1 MRGQASYCLT
11 NFDAVIEFLNHV
23 DVSSLGL
30 SSQKVF
36 AATNPSPSFQPSS
49 TSSSTRPRAYTTGR
63 LSSRLTAEMP
73 AALSAVADSSYR
85 MLFGPKGLSA
95 IASGVGGAAP
105 RSLEEVKGV
114 LEGARGRARMGLP
127 FRRSASVATLPT
139 EAKQTRG
146 REGVVTSL
154 ALNGGGAD
162 ETGQHKEMVD
172 LPGGTPD
179 VPASDYT
186 PPSSPRPITS
196 KPAPVTDTLSPDSS
210 PSKTREDDQRSIR
223 SISSM
228 IRDTTIGRTL
238 GEMSSTTLSAAS
250 GSTQGEAG
258 AGDRPSFRETLSG
271 FTGLGRF
278 GGAAQSEAAKGSSA
292 TGSTR
297 VSSIAILIAQHADE
311 HS

>member
-36 AATNPSPSFQPSS
+36 AASNPSPSLQSS
-49 TSSSTRPRAYTTGR
+49 SSSSSTRPRAYTTGR
-63 LSSRLTAEMP
+63 LSSRLTADMP

-114 LEGARGRARMGLP
+114 LEGARGRARMNLP

-139 EAKQTRG
+139 DAKQSRG
-146 REGVVTSL
+146 LDGVATSS
-154 ALNGGGAD
+154 ALNGGTAEEEPGL
-162 ETGQHKEMVD
+162 HKEMVD
-172 LPGGTPD
+172 FPGGTPD
-179 VPASDYT
+179 VPPSDYT

-196 KPAPVTDTLSPDSS
+196 KSAASNDTLSPDSS

-223 SISSM
+223 SISSL

-238 GEMSSTTLSAAS
+238 GEMGSTAVGAAS
-250 GSTQGEAG
+250 GSMQGDG
-258 AGDRPSFRETLSG
+258 GVGDRPSFRETLSG

-278 GGAAQSEAAKGSSA
+278 GGAAQSEAKAPSGS
-292 TGSTR
+292 GSTR
-297 VSSIAILIAQHADE
+297 VSLPLDTHRLVPY
-311 HS
+311 